1 MSGRSGVRPPGPT
14 GRRIIGNSYDY
25 DRDRIG
31 FLKRCQAEYGD
42 VFSFSPSTVFVSDP
56 KLINELFRES
66 NGTFLLEDALFA
78 SRRDQRRLVDGIDG
92 WMRARGP
99 VWRAMTKPVV
109 RSHGRRIV
117 ATFDRTL
124 RSLSGQEID
133 VVAVMRQYTTRL
145 VADFCFG
152 SDSDEI
158 AEVSERRSAL
168 ISTFMNS
175 NLSVPRWLPLPSVRR
190 ALSAEERTKDW
201 VAARIRH
208 RRAQPREAAEDL
220 LDLVLADRDGGPTDD
235 ELMRLLS
242 ATMLASAGS
251 PGTAMTWLIVELA
264 RHPEAQRR
272 LREEA
277 AAATAKAGWPGD
289 DSQLPYSQAFV
300 KEVLRLYPPT
310 WLMGRVVN
318 RQCVLGGWPLAAG
331 TRVMFSPYLVHRD
344 PRWWPDP
351 DALRPGRWETSA
363 ETRSPHTFIPFGA
376 GPRVCFGMH
385 LGMYQMVTAAAHLAM
400 NYTLD
405 LVAMEDVA
413 TSPGALLVPRVCR
426 ARITPLDATA
436 GAVPGSSSG
445 ARQPAGSH
453 VE

>member
-1 MSGRSGVRPPGPT
+1 MSKRSGVRPPGPK
-14 GRRIIGNSYDY
+14 GRWLVGNSYDY

-31 FLKRCQAEYGD
+31 FLRRCRAEYGD
-42 VFSFSPSTVFVSDP
+42 VFSFSPSTIFVSDP

-66 NGTFLLEDALFA
+66 NGTFIVEDALFA
-78 SRRDQRRLVDGIDG
+78 SQREQRRLVNSIDG

-99 VWRAMTKPVV
+99 VWRGMTKPVV

-117 ATFDRTL
+117 AAFDRTL
-124 RSLSGQEID
+124 KSLSGQEID

-152 SDSDEI
+152 SDSEEV
-158 AEVSERRSAL
+158 AEVSEQRSAL

-175 NLSVPRWLPLPSVRR
+175 NLSVPRWLPLPSVHR
-190 ALSAEERTKDW
+190 AVSAEERTKDW
-201 VAARIRH
+201 VAARIQH
-208 RRAQPREAAEDL
+208 RRAHPREVAEDL
-220 LDLVLADRDGGPTDD
+220 LDLILADRDGGPTDD
-235 ELMRLLS
+235 ELVRLLS

-251 PGTAMTWLIVELA
+251 PGTAMTWLVVELA
-264 RHPEAQRR
+264 RRPEAQCR

-277 AAATAKAGWPGD
+277 SAAIAKAGWLGD

-318 RQCVLGGWPLAAG
+318 RECVFGGWPLAAG

-344 PRWWPDP
+344 ERWWPDP
-351 DALRPGRWETSA
+351 DSFSPDRWQAPA

-405 LVAMEDVA
+405 LVTVEDVTA
-413 TSPGALLVPRVCR
+413 SPGALLVPRVCR

-436 GAVPGSSSG
+436 GAHPGSRSG
-445 ARQPAGSH
+445 AGQPEGSLAG
-453 VE
+453 

>member
-1 MSGRSGVRPPGPT
+1 MSRPSDVRPPGPT
-14 GRRIIGNSYDY
+14 GRRVVGNSYDY

-42 VFSFSPSTVFVSDP
+42 IFSFSPSTVFVSDP
-56 KLINELFRES
+56 ELINELFRES
-66 NGTFLLEDALFA
+66 NDTFLLEDALFA
-78 SRRDQRRLVDGIDG
+78 SRRDQRQLVDGIDG

-99 VWRAMTKPVV
+99 VWRGMTKPVV
-109 RSHGRRIV
+109 RSHGRRIL
-117 ATFDRTL
+117 AAFDRTI

-133 VVAVMRQYTTRL
+133 VVAVMRRYTTRL
-145 VADFCFG
+145 IADFCFG
-152 SDSDEI
+152 PDADEI
-158 AEVSERRSAL
+158 ADVSERRSAL

-190 ALSAEERTKDW
+190 SLRAEERTKDW

-220 LDLVLADRDGGPTDD
+220 LDVILADSNRGPTDD

-251 PGTAMTWLIVELA
+251 PGTAMTWLVVELA
-264 RHPEAQRR
+264 RRPEECGR

-277 AAATAKAGWPGD
+277 DAANAKAGWLGD
-289 DSQLPYSQAFV
+289 DSQLPRSQAFV

-318 RQCVLGGWPLAAG
+318 RPCVLGGWPLAAG

-344 PRWWPDP
+344 RRWWPDP
-351 DALRPGRWETSA
+351 DRFDPGRWQAPTG
-363 ETRSPHTFIPFGA
+363 TRYPHTFIPFGA

-400 NYTLD
+400 NYQLD
-405 LVAMEDVA
+405 LVAMEDVT

-426 ARITPLDATA
+426 ARITALDATPGIRPGA
-436 GAVPGSSSG
+436 GQPTGSII
-445 ARQPAGSH
+445 
-453 VE
+453 E

>member
-1 MSGRSGVRPPGPT
+1 MSRRRGVRPPGPM
-14 GRRIIGNSYDY
+14 GRRIVSNSYDY
-25 DRDRIG
+25 DRDRVG
-31 FLKRCQAEYGD
+31 FLRRCQAQYGD
-42 VFSFSPSTVFVSDP
+42 VFSFSLSTVFISDP

-78 SRRDQRRLVDGIDG
+78 SRQDQRRLVDGIDG

-99 VWRAMTKPVV
+99 VWRGMTKPAV
-109 RSHGRRIV
+109 RSHGRRIL
-117 ATFDRTL
+117 AAFDRTL
-124 RSLSGQEID
+124 RSLNGQEINL
-133 VVAVMRQYTTRL
+133 VSVMRQYTTRL
-145 VADFCFG
+145 IADFCFG
-152 SDSDEI
+152 SDSEEI

-175 NLSVPRWLPLPSVRR
+175 NLSVPKWLPLPSVHR
-190 ALSAEERTKDW
+190 ALSAEKRTKEW
-201 VAARIRH
+201 VAARIRR

-220 LDLVLADRDGGPTDD
+220 LDVILTDRDGGPTDD

-264 RHPEAQRR
+264 RRPQAYSK

-277 AAATAKAGWPGD
+277 SAAIAKTGWLGD
-289 DSQLPYSQAFV
+289 DSQLPNSQAFV

-318 RQCVLGGWPLAAG
+318 RPCVLGGWPLAAG

-351 DALRPGRWETSA
+351 NGFAPGRWQAPA
-363 ETRSPHTFIPFGA
+363 ETRSPHAFIPFGA

-400 NYTLD
+400 NYALE
-405 LVAMEDVA
+405 LVTMEDVT

-426 ARITPLDATA
+426 ARITPLDATTGA
-436 GAVPGSSSG
+436 GLGSRPG
-445 ARQPAGSH
+445 ARQPTGSLT
-453 VE
+453 E

>member
-1 MSGRSGVRPPGPT
+1 MARPSGVRPPGPT
-14 GRRIIGNSYDY
+14 GRRIVGNSYDY

-42 VFSFSPSTVFVSDP
+42 VFSFSPSTVYVSDP

-99 VWRAMTKPVV
+99 VWRGMTKPVV
-109 RSHGRRIV
+109 RSHGRRIL
-117 ATFDRTL
+117 AAFDRTL
-124 RSLSGQEID
+124 RSLNGREID
-133 VVAVMRQYTTRL
+133 VVSEMRRYTTRL
-145 VADFCFG
+145 IADFCFG

-158 AEVSERRSAL
+158 ADVSERRSAL

-190 ALSAEERTKDW
+190 ALSAEERTKEW

-208 RRAQPREAAEDL
+208 RRAQPRDTAEDL
-220 LDLVLADRDGGPTDD
+220 LDVILTDRDGGPTDD

-251 PGTAMTWLIVELA
+251 PGTAMTWLIVELGRNPQA
-264 RHPEAQRR
+264 YGQ

-277 AAATAKAGWPGD
+277 SAAVAKTGWLCD

-318 RQCVLGGWPLAAG
+318 RPCELGGWQLAAG

-351 DALRPGRWETSA
+351 NVFDPGRWQAPS

-385 LGMYQMVTAAAHLAM
+385 LGMYQMVTAASHLAM
-400 NYTLD
+400 NYALD
-405 LVAMEDVA
+405 LVTVVDVT
-413 TSPGALLVPRVCR
+413 TSPGALLVPRACR
-426 ARITPLDATA
+426 ARITPLGATA
-436 GAVPGSSSG
+436 GADPGSRAG
-445 ARQPAGSH
+445 VRQPTGSL